1 MVLCKVPGIGR
12 KGAQRIV
19 IELKDKINAVGL
31 GADLAAPTGLAAAPG
46 ATR

>member
-1 MVLCKVPGIGR
+1 MLCKVPGIGR

-31 GADLAAPTGLAAAPG
+31 GADLDPDRRRRPRPG
-46 ATR
+46 GTR